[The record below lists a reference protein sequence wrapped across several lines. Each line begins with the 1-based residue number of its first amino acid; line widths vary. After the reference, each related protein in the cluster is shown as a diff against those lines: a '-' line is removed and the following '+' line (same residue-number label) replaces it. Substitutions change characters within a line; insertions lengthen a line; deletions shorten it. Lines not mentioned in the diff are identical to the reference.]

1 MITRS
6 AVFLFRDFGFN
17 LSLTIVLGYG
27 TIIQKGEIMLS
38 VNQFRANLK
47 QYVDQT
53 IDNHEPL
60 EVNRKNGEAFIV
72 MSLEDYKREQ
82 ETLYVLSNNSLMS
95 QIQNSL
101 KTHVK
106 STGYTPSTEELGFK

>member
-1 MITRS
+1 
-6 AVFLFRDFGFN
+6 
-17 LSLTIVLGYG
+17 
-27 TIIQKGEIMLS
+27 MLS

-60 EVNRKNGEAFIV
+60 EVSRKNGEAFVV

-82 ETLYVLSNNSLMS
+82 ETLYILSNTSLMS
-95 QIQNSL
+95 QIESSL
-101 KTHVK
+101 KTFK
-106 STGYTPSTEELGFK
+106 QGNGYRPTSEELGF